1 MQEVHLKEKSSGQL
15 SPPRR
20 RIMTNEEFE
29 KHCARTRKIEAL
41 AKRGATAGERQAAEA
56 ALDRIEPSW
65 RLTDE
70 EILSDL
76 GVEV

>member
-1 MQEVHLKEKSSGQL
+1 M
-15 SPPRR
+15 SP
-20 RIMTNEEFE
+20 EEFK
-29 KHCARTRKIEAL
+29 KHSSRVRKLEAL
-41 AKRGATAGERQAAEA
+41 AERGATAGERQAAEA

-76 GVEV
+76 GIKT